1 MLAICCHDMR
11 QNAFAAGALPRTPLE
26 EHTELPQIDRAVA
39 RSSFSGSARKFGS
52 LAGSSSKIRL
62 TSPNVTS
69 EELYST
75 ICGFQKVHAPTPLAA
90 LYAEK
95 KSLMLS
101 ITKLRP
107 VCILLECNNT
117 YAYHKGSIAA

>member
-1 MLAICCHDMR
+1 MLEICCHEMR

-75 ICGFQKVHAPTPLAA
+75 FCGFPKVHRLPWRPYTPKKVFNAIYYKTKTCMYLA
-90 LYAEK
+90 
-95 KSLMLS
+95 
-101 ITKLRP
+101 
-107 VCILLECNNT
+107 
-117 YAYHKGSIAA
+117 